1 MTTVCSAHSDGA
13 SSPLAGKGG
22 ISVIAAGRSLSP
34 RPLLSSRL
42 FLDNQDTSYSWG
54 APRHT
59 PGTLVP
65 IILARLRVTACS
77 FPDLSHCYP

>member
-22 ISVIAAGRSLSP
+22 ISVIVAGRSLSP

-42 FLDNQDTSYSWG
+42 FLDNQ
-54 APRHT
+54 RHFLQLGCT
-59 PGTLVP
+59 KAHTWYPGTYYFGP
-65 IILARLRVTACS
+65 ATCDRLQ
-77 FPDLSHCYP
+77 FPRP

>member
-1 MTTVCSAHSDGA
+1 MVLRL
-13 SSPLAGKGG
+13 PLPERGG
-22 ISVIAAGRSLSP
+22 F
-34 RPLLSSRL
+34 LLSWLVDRYRQGRYCHRGC
-42 FLDNQDTSYSWG
+42 FWITKDTSYSWG